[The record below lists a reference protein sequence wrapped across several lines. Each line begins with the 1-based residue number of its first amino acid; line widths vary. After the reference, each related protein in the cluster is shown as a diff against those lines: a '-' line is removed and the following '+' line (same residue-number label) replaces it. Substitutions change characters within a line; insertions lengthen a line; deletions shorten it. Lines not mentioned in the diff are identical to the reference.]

1 MIVVIGPAARGA
13 PPGGVGGAAA
23 AAAASAAAAAAAGA
37 TVEILTKV
45 GEDGAGEEL
54 LLALGRARVGHLA
67 VLRDPA
73 RPTSLAMDDVEPAD
87 DDLEPVPALLA
98 EAETEAATGIPP
110 TGSPSEAP
118 VAPTLEPADLAL
130 GLRYLRD
137 YRVVVAVEPIAHGG
151 AAVIAEAAAFA
162 GAGLIVVAPAGL
174 AAPAAYEAATLIE
187 APADDPDGAFA
198 GLVGRYAAALDRG
211 TPPAEA
217 FRAATA
223 AGGWEAAEG

>member
-1 MIVVIGPAARGA
+1 M
-13 PPGGVGGAAA
+13 
-23 AAAASAAAAAAAGA
+23 
-37 TVEILTKV
+37 
-45 GEDGAGEEL
+45 
-54 LLALGRARVGHLA
+54 
-67 VLRDPA
+67 
-73 RPTSLAMDDVEPAD
+73 
-87 DDLEPVPALLA
+87 
-98 EAETEAATGIPP
+98 
-110 TGSPSEAP
+110 
-118 VAPTLEPADLAL
+118 APTLEPADLAL

>member
-1 MIVVIGPAARGA
+1 MIVVIGPAALRTA
-13 PPGGVGGAAA
+13 PSGVGSVVGTAPRIAAA
-23 AAAASAAAAAAAGA
+23 AAADGA

>member
-1 MIVVIGPAARGA
+1 VIGIA
-13 PPGGVGGAAA
+13 PEIAAA
-23 AAAASAAAAAAAGA
+23 AAADGA
-37 TVEILTKV
+37 TVEIVTKV

-54 LLALGRARVGHLA
+54 LLALARARVGHLA

-73 RPTSLAMDDVEPAD
+73 RATSLAVDDAEPPD
-87 DDLEPVPALLA
+87 DDAELVPALLA
-98 EAETEAATGIPP
+98 EAEAAVSRPP
-110 TGSPSEAP
+110 TGSPSEP
-118 VAPTLEPADLAL
+118 RSEPTLEPADLAL

-137 YRVVVAVEPIAHGG
+137 YRVVVAVEPIADGG

-162 GAGLIVVAPAGL
+162 DAGLVVIAPPGL
-174 AAPAAYEAATLIE
+174 AAPAAYAGATLIE

-211 TPPAEA
+211 VAPAEA

-223 AGGWEAAEG
+223 EGGWEVAGS